1 MGRQG
6 DLEREL
12 TNLLKGMDEGSY
24 TSPSTAFPG
33 QKVAMAFKSD
43 GMLLTESRALVLEV
57 EVGQTHPDTNVGKY
71 WPLLEMEADPLERLV
86 LVHVI
91 ASRRSNVSRLAL
103 AQFYVDK
110 MKQSFGDRFR
120 YIRIPCDGQVL
131 SHDEIKKGA
140 EDALAAC
147 FKELFGAGS

>member
-1 MGRQG
+1 
-6 DLEREL
+6 
-12 TNLLKGMDEGSY
+12 
-24 TSPSTAFPG
+24 
-33 QKVAMAFKSD
+33 
-43 GMLLTESRALVLEV
+43 
-57 EVGQTHPDTNVGKY
+57 
-71 WPLLEMEADPLERLV
+71 
-86 LVHVI
+86 
-91 ASRRSNVSRLAL
+91 VSRLAL